1 MARSTHIQQI
11 LDRLP
16 HQPGVYQ
23 HFDALGKLLYVGKA
37 KDLKKRVT
45 SYFTKQQHENGK
57 TRLLVSK
64 IADVQWLITPTE
76 ADALLLENSLI
87 KEHKPIYNIQLKD
100 DKYITNY
107 YSTFGEN
114 IQLEEPVLIHGKN
127 VEVWMSKFEDQ
138 MFKTMRAYLDRCLQD
153 STRPPRSC

>member
-1 MARSTHIQQI
+1 MARTTHIQQI

-23 HFDALGKLLYVGKA
+23 HFDLNGKLLYVGKA

-64 IADVQWLITPTE
+64 IE
-76 ADALLLENSLI
+76 AF
-87 KEHKPIYNIQLKD
+87 Q
-100 DKYITNY
+100 
-107 YSTFGEN
+107 
-114 IQLEEPVLIHGKN
+114 
-127 VEVWMSKFEDQ
+127 
-138 MFKTMRAYLDRCLQD
+138 
-153 STRPPRSC
+153 